1 VSEWDPNDPESV
13 KVHYDVSAWSLDQ
26 RAELTEALAD
36 AELPHSWDGDELI
49 VPEDLE
55 GQVDELFERL
65 EELLGPFAV
74 QLDPDDAGVEFG
86 LDEWPPADRQTLAQA
101 LVEAA
106 VPHRWQGPTVIVAT
120 DSEAA
125 VDELLDGVEQ
135 GTLVLTSGGTT
146 GPPEGALGVLFTSAD
161 RLARDPDDRGG
172 RDDLRGLVGQ
182 LDRSQPP
189 YGVSIGT
196 WAKAVD
202 AATTLGSL
210 IDDDSSPPS
219 DIIGAAQNLRA
230 LVREYV

>member
-1 VSEWDPNDPESV
+1 MSEWDPNDPESV

-74 QLDPDDAGVEFG
+74 QLDPDDAGVEYG

-135 GTLVLTSGGTT
+135 GSSCCRREERRPAGRRM
-146 GPPEGALGVLFTSAD
+146 GVLFTSAD
-161 RLARDPDDRGG
+161 RLAHDPDDRGG
-172 RDDLRGLVGQ
+172 RDDLRGLAGQ